1 VLVAT
6 GSAVGGVEVGVY
18 QDQPAKQLNP
28 LMAKT
33 GRPGVLSTY
42 VTGNQLVDPATLQI
56 ARARKIR
63 LLINWMPDAGSP
75 RAKVTATVG
84 LRGVVRRRYDRQ
96 LRALVAQVRTL
107 RPAPILRPMPE
118 MNTPWY
124 AWSVPRKGNSAA
136 LYRQAWKRVWVIT
149 RRGSRGRVKLMW
161 SPYHRQIPDTPANAL
176 SRYYPGNK
184 LVDMVG
190 TSGYNFGNRGGL
202 AWTNPRALFAD
213 VYRETQALAPG
224 KPFWIAE
231 TGSTA
236 LGGNKARWI
245 LDLRTLP
252 SAFPNL
258 RGLVWYD
265 VRERNGDFRLRDRAA
280 TTKAFKGLIKQV
292 R

>member
-1 VLVAT
+1 
-6 GSAVGGVEVGVY
+6 
-18 QDQPAKQLNP
+18 
-28 LMAKT
+28 
-33 GRPGVLSTY
+33 
-42 VTGNQLVDPATLQI
+42 
-56 ARARKIR
+56 
-63 LLINWMPDAGSP
+63 
-75 RAKVTATVG
+75 
-84 LRGVVRRRYDRQ
+84 
-96 LRALVAQVRTL
+96 
-107 RPAPILRPMPE
+107 
-118 MNTPWY
+118 
-124 AWSVPRKGNSAA
+124 
-136 LYRQAWKRVWVIT
+136 
-149 RRGSRGRVKLMW
+149 MW